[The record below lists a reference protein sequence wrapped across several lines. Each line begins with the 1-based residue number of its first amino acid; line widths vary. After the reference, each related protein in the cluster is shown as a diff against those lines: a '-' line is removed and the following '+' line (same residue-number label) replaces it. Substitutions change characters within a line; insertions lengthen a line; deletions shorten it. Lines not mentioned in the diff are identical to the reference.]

1 MQDMER
7 DEAKLRHIAATYV
20 LAVRW
25 WLQVVKQRRLQPTS
39 MQGS

>member
-7 DEAKLRHIAATYV
+7 DEAKLRHIAAT